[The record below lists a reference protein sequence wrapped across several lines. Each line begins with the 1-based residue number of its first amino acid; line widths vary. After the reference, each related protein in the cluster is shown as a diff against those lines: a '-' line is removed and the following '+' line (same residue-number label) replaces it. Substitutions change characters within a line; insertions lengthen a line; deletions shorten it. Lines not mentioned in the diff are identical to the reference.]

1 MRSGLFVL
9 LSLLSL
15 SLHAA
20 PMYPGASMFESSRL
34 TDTRFTL
41 AVGGMEKQDG
51 VWQPEKTL
59 KVSVDG
65 HRDTHEIGY
74 EASTQEVFEYYS
86 NAFKPVVVKQLFS
99 CEALDCGSS
108 AQWANGY
115 FGVRELYGPDRGQ
128 RLNVWLVEEG
138 GQQQV
143 VTLYV
148 IQRGNRKVYAH
159 IDQFD
164 LLSPM
169 RVEAP
174 RAQIVATVFDV
185 EAMRS
190 DEMRDLARQIR
201 LEQQQGVDIWL
212 VGHAYGSADQA
223 VNEETG
229 ESLASALGE
238 KLSLL
243 GLQDLQMASL
253 GMLAPVGEVSVDRVV
268 VLAVRRD

>member
-1 MRSGLFVL
+1 MRFGLFAL
-9 LSLLSL
+9 FSLFSVA
-15 SLHAA
+15 LHAT
-20 PMYPGASMFESSRL
+20 PMFPGASVFESTKM
-34 TDTRFTL
+34 TDTRFDL

-51 VWQPEKTL
+51 VWRPERTFKL
-59 KVSVDG
+59 SVSG
-65 HRDTHEIGY
+65 SRHTHEIGY

-128 RLNVWLVEEG
+128 YLNVWLTEEA

-143 VTLYV
+143 VSLYV

-159 IDQFD
+159 LDQFD
-164 LLSPM
+164 LMSPIL
-169 RVEAP
+169 VEAP
-174 RAQIVATVFDV
+174 RAQMLATVYDV

-190 DEMRDLARQIR
+190 DEIRDLARQIR
-201 LEQQQGVDIWL
+201 LEQQQDGDIWL
-212 VGHAYGSADQA
+212 VGHAYGSAVQA

-229 ESLASALGE
+229 VSLASALDE
-238 KLSLL
+238 KLNML
-243 GLQDLQMASL
+243 GLQDLQVASV
-253 GMLAPVGEVSVDRVV
+253 GMLAPLGEASVDRVV
-268 VLAVRRD
+268 ILAVRRD